1 MTSCFEN
8 IIQLGKTFL
17 VALLNIV
24 QPVGNL
30 LVYNRWCNFTHWFPV
45 ARQNKWYFLM
55 VQDYKESSMNFS
67 CF

>member
-30 LVYNRWCNFTHWFPV
+30 FVYNRWCNFTHWFPV
-45 ARQNKWYFLM
+45 ARQNK
-55 VQDYKESSMNFS
+55 
-67 CF
+67 